1 MWMQQACGLVIIL
14 ATFFEIIIIMHLY
27 SAFRPKIQRR
37 FIIWTSV
44 SAWLVAEAIAAPSD
58 NAQRHS
64 AQQAIETCSSQD
76 DSVELHWQRWATT
89 C

>member
-1 MWMQQACGLVIIL
+1 M
-14 ATFFEIIIIMHLY
+14 
-27 SAFRPKIQRR
+27 
-37 FIIWTSV
+37 
-44 SAWLVAEAIAAPSD
+44 AEAIAAPSD